1 MCWVEAE
8 LPLRIGLVNF
18 NNIGMEAAFIQK
30 TIEEILNKLSAEATF
45 AGIVEIN
52 NGDIIKFSIKT
63 NEPYLLIGDDGQV
76 LMALNHVVKKIFESH
91 AVKNNFK
98 PMNFIVDVND
108 YQEQK
113 IEDIKNKARMMA
125 ERARFFKNN
134 VELPAMNPYERMI
147 VHSFFTN
154 ATDIETESTGVGPER
169 RVVIKYVG
177 TVE

>member
-1 MCWVEAE
+1 
-8 LPLRIGLVNF
+8 
-18 NNIGMEAAFIQK
+18 MEAAFIQK
-30 TIEEILNKLSAEATF
+30 TIEEILSKLSVDATF

-52 NGDIIKFSIKT
+52 NGEIVKFSIKT
-63 NEPYLLIGDDGQV
+63 QEPYLLIGDDGRV
-76 LMALNHVVKKIFESH
+76 LRALNHLVKKIFETQTL
-91 AVKNNFK
+91 KQNFK
-98 PMNFIVDVND
+98 PVNFIVDVND

-154 ATDIETESTGVGPER
+154 TPDIETESTGTGLER

-177 TVE
+177 TTE

>member
-1 MCWVEAE
+1 
-8 LPLRIGLVNF
+8 
-18 NNIGMEAAFIQK
+18 METAFIQK
-30 TIEEILNKLSAEATF
+30 TIEDILRCLSVDATF
-45 AGIVEIN
+45 SGIVEIN

-63 NEPYLLIGDDGQV
+63 KEPYILIGDEGKV
-76 LMALNHVVKKIFESH
+76 LMAFNHLIKKIFETQS
-91 AVKNNFK
+91 VKQNFK
-98 PMNFIVDVND
+98 PLNFIVDIND

-154 ATDIETESTGVGPER
+154 TPDIETESTGTGLER

-177 TVE
+177 TTEEALGN

>member
-1 MCWVEAE
+1 
-8 LPLRIGLVNF
+8 
-18 NNIGMEAAFIQK
+18 METAFIQK
-30 TIEEILNKLSAEATF
+30 TIEEILSTLSVDATF

-63 NEPYLLIGDDGQV
+63 KEPYLLIGDDGRA
-76 LMALNHVVKKIFESH
+76 LMALNHLVKKIFESQ
-91 AVKNNFK
+91 APKQNFK
-98 PMNFIVDVND
+98 ELNFIVDIND

-154 ATDIETESTGVGPER
+154 TPDIETESTGSGLQR

>member
-1 MCWVEAE
+1 
-8 LPLRIGLVNF
+8 
-18 NNIGMEAAFIQK
+18 METAFIQK
-30 TIEEILNKLSAEATF
+30 TIEEILNTLSVDATF

-63 NEPYLLIGDDGQV
+63 KEPYLLIGDDGRA
-76 LMALNHVVKKIFESH
+76 LMALNHLVKKIFESQ
-91 AVKNNFK
+91 ALKQNFK
-98 PMNFIVDVND
+98 ELNFIVDIND

-154 ATDIETESTGVGPER
+154 TPDIETESTGSGLQR

-177 TVE
+177 VME

>member
-1 MCWVEAE
+1 
-8 LPLRIGLVNF
+8 
-18 NNIGMEAAFIQK
+18 METAFIQK
-30 TIEEILNKLSAEATF
+30 TIEDILKGLSVDATF

-63 NEPYLLIGDDGQV
+63 KEPYLLIGDDGRA
-76 LMALNHVVKKIFESH
+76 LMALNHLVKKIFESQ
-91 AVKNNFK
+91 ASKNNFK
-98 PMNFIVDVND
+98 PLNFIVDVND
-108 YQEQK
+108 YQEQR

-154 ATDIETESTGVGPER
+154 ATDIETESTGIGMER

-177 TVE
+177 NVE

>member
-1 MCWVEAE
+1 
-8 LPLRIGLVNF
+8 
-18 NNIGMEAAFIQK
+18 METAFIQK
-30 TIEEILNKLSAEATF
+30 TIEEILNKLSVDATF

-52 NGDIIKFSIKT
+52 NGEIVKFSIKT
-63 NEPYLLIGDDGQV
+63 NEPHLLIGDDGRV
-76 LMALNHVVKKIFESH
+76 LMALNHVVKKIFETQIL
-91 AVKNNFK
+91 KQNFK
-98 PMNFIVDVND
+98 PLSFIVDVND

-154 ATDIETESTGVGPER
+154 TPDIETESTGTGLER

-177 TVE
+177 TIE

>member
-1 MCWVEAE
+1 
-8 LPLRIGLVNF
+8 
-18 NNIGMEAAFIQK
+18 METAFIQK
-30 TIEEILNKLSAEATF
+30 TIEEILNALSVEATF

-63 NEPYLLIGDDGQV
+63 NEPYLLIGDDGKA
-76 LMALNHVVKKIFESH
+76 LMALNHLVKKIFESQIL
-91 AVKNNFK
+91 KQNFK
-98 PMNFIVDVND
+98 PLNFIVDIND

-154 ATDIETESTGVGPER
+154 TPDIETESTGLGLER
-169 RVVIKYVG
+169 RVVIKYIG
-177 TVE
+177 ATE